1 MRIIDAN
8 INRLREALRVIE
20 DYYRLGRNDQATSA
34 ILYRMRH
41 EVAELSR
48 HIHPEAARDS
58 FQDIGR
64 GRHDTAPKELK
75 DIIIANLKRA
85 QEAARTL
92 EEYCKTCHPHSSP
105 QWQEMRF
112 SLYDLETKFNV
123 RRLIDREL
131 YLIIT
136 PKYCR
141 ESPEGIAQ
149 KACEAGIEVIQYREK
164 NRGQHETLETARE
177 LRRMTRDNG
186 VTFLINDRI
195 DIALLAEADGVH
207 LGQADLPVSEARLLL
222 GPGRIIGLSTHNKAE
237 LHEGLACCADYLAF
251 GPVFSGIHKEREEP
265 IVGLDG
271 LSAIPTTAESKPV
284 FVNGGLNE
292 HNVHEIFSR
301 GLKRVVFMTALT
313 LSEDLAAAVHTIKT
327 LREHT

>member
-1 MRIIDAN
+1 MGLRIPPF
-8 INRLREALRVIE
+8 RLVPEPLDDEAKSLPGFKWAGKGVGKRH
-20 DYYRLGRNDQATSA
+20 RLGGNPEFIQETNSPACPDCGEQMTFYAQLDSINDQ
-34 ILYRMRH
+34 
-41 EVAELSR
+41 
-48 HIHPEAARDS
+48 
-58 FQDIGR
+58 
-64 GRHDTAPKELK
+64 
-75 DIIIANLKRA
+75 
-85 QEAARTL
+85 
-92 EEYCKTCHPHSSP
+92 YC
-105 QWQEMRF
+105 
-112 SLYDLETKFNV
+112 
-123 RRLIDREL
+123 
-131 YLIIT
+131 
-136 PKYCR
+136 
-141 ESPEGIAQ
+141 
-149 KACEAGIEVIQYREK
+149 
-164 NRGQHETLETARE
+164 
-177 LRRMTRDNG
+177 
-186 VTFLINDRI
+186 
-195 DIALLAEADGVH
+195 IALLAEADGVH